1 MAEQVI
7 ICPKCKATIPLTE
20 AIAQQIK
27 DELRKDFDAE
37 MKKKEQEFQKK
48 EHEYAATLKK
58 LEDARK
64 ILEQEFAEKLRL
76 EKEKTE
82 KEAKQ
87 KAQAAVSLELK
98 DLTEQLQEKDR
109 KLQEAQQLEIELRK
123 ARRKLE
129 EEKKAFEL
137 ELNRKLD
144 EEKEKIKEATLK
156 SIMEEHRLKDLEK
169 EKQIAEMR
177 KQIEELKR
185 KAEQGSQQTQGE
197 VLELEL
203 EEILKTNFPH
213 DSIEPVPKGIKG
225 ADILQKVYTPSGQQC
240 GTIVWE
246 TKRTKAWSDN
256 WITKLKDDQRAVKA
270 EIAVIMTTTLPREVN
285 NFALINGVWVTN
297 YASIIGLATA
307 LRLSL
312 IQIATTKLSAIGKH
326 EKMEVIYNYL
336 TGQEF
341 RQRVEAIVES
351 FVSMKKDLDQ
361 EKRAMTR
368 VWAKREK
375 QIERVINN
383 TIGMYGDMQGI
394 IGASLPQI
402 KSLELN
408 ALASRTDGIEIEG
421 QPTESDII
429 I

>member
-1 MAEQVI
+1 MSEPVI

-37 MKKKEQEFQKK
+37 IKKREKEFYKKENELAEKVKQLENSRKK
-48 EHEYAATLKK
+48 
-58 LEDARK
+58 
-64 ILEQEFAEKLRL
+64 LEQEFTDNLKL

-82 KEAKQ
+82 KEAKR
-87 KAQAAVSLELK
+87 KAEAAVALQLK
-98 DLTEQLQEKDR
+98 DLLEQIQEKDR
-109 KLQEAQQLEIELRK
+109 KLQEAQQIEIELRK
-123 ARRKLE
+123 ERRKLE
-129 EEKKAFEL
+129 EDKKAFEL
-137 ELNRKLD
+137 EINRKID

-156 SIMEEHRLKDLEK
+156 SVMEEHRLKDLEK

-203 EEILKTNFPH
+203 EDILKTNFPH
-213 DSIEPVPKGIKG
+213 DSIEPVPKGMKG
-225 ADILQKVYTPSGQQC
+225 ADILQKVHTPSGHYC

-246 TKRTKAWSDN
+246 TKRTKAWADN

-270 EIAVIMTTTLPREVN
+270 EVAVIMTTTLPKDVN

-307 LRLSL
+307 LRISL

-326 EKMEVIYNYL
+326 EKMEVIFNYL

-341 RQRVEAIVES
+341 RQRVEAIVEA
-351 FVSMKKDLDQ
+351 FVSMKRDLDQ

-375 QIERVINN
+375 QIERVIEN

-408 ALASRTDGIEIEG
+408 ALASRTEYAVIDEKSE
-421 QPTESDII
+421 ESDII
-429 I
+429 L